1 MTEHTASGPS
11 SQPYHPHPRDSAGWL
26 MKAILMHIRAEMD
39 RRTEAVGLTEA
50 QWMPVARL
58 ASGEVSTAAALSR
71 DCMQSAG
78 GMTRMLD
85 RLEAK
90 GFVQRVRSS
99 DDRRVVNLELTPKGR
114 SAANQL
120 PAMLRELNEQA
131 LADLTPD
138 EVRQFKSYLQRVLAT
153 VENNMSH
160 PLSVPAAVGGD
171 PDKTQKSTST

>member
-1 MTEHTASGPS
+1 MTEHSASGPN
-11 SQPYHPHPRDSAGWL
+11 SQQYHSHPRDSAGWL

-58 ASGEVSTAAALSR
+58 ASGQVSTAAALSR

-90 GFVQRVRSS
+90 GFVQRVRSR
-99 DDRRVVNLELTPKGR
+99 DDRRVVNLELTPQGQ
-114 SAANQL
+114 SAASQL

-131 LADLTPD
+131 LADLAPD
-138 EVRQFKSYLQRVLAT
+138 EVRQFKSYLQRVLST
-153 VENNMSH
+153 VENNMSA
-160 PLSVPAAVGGD
+160 PASVSAAAGTGS
-171 PDKTQKSTST
+171 DKTQKSS